1 MQFEGA
7 YTVYSSRDREHYTC
21 FKYSKS
27 LVYLSCYG
35 FIYVL
40 VYIRMCACAIIHM
53 ISITKVEQNVQKNKK
68 IERGP
73 DSINIF
79 FDHLIL
85 PEKFPVRLVVIE
97 SSKHIM
103 KQNV

>member
-1 MQFEGA
+1 
-7 YTVYSSRDREHYTC
+7 
-21 FKYSKS
+21 
-27 LVYLSCYG
+27 
-35 FIYVL
+35 
-40 VYIRMCACAIIHM
+40 M